1 MFAEELA
8 KELLK
13 NPKALVLLKVGE
25 DWVEVCGVAATG
37 EHRNGV
43 TLQVQN
49 PALNG
54 GVIVVERDIW
64 PAS

>member
-25 DWVEVCGVAATG
+25 DWVEVCGVAATD

-49 PALNG
+49 PSLGG
-54 GVIVVERDIW
+54 GVIVAPGDM
-64 PAS
+64 